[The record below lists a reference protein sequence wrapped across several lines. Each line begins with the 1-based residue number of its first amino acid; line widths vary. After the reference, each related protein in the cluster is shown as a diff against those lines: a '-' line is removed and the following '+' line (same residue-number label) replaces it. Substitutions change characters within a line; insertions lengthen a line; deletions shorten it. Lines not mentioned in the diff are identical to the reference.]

1 MWLRLLLPL
10 ASAAV
15 LAALDVRRRPVLAGA
30 AYGIALVV
38 LYGWS
43 IGRSPAFAPLVPSA
57 AETAAALAIAAAG
70 GLIGALAGRR
80 LADALE
86 PRPASAPLDVLG
98 GQLTPVRPDVTSPGR

>member
-15 LAALDVRRRPVLAGA
+15 LAVFDVRRRPALAGA
-30 AYGIALVV
+30 AYGIALVA

-57 AETAAALAIAAAG
+57 VETLAALVVAAAG
-70 GLIGALAGRR
+70 GLLGGMAGRW
-80 LADALE
+80 LANALGSGA
-86 PRPASAPLDVLG
+86 PRPRVDARAEAPLEL
-98 GQLTPVRPDVTSPGR
+98 TSPGR